1 MLENFGKHV
10 FTKRPKEKLPWRQP
24 AMWSA
29 HLAPQDISSLPS
41 EFIFPLGLLSL
52 DQADHSD
59 KSHAGYVQ

>member
-1 MLENFGKHV
+1 MLESLHM

-24 AMWSA
+24 AMWYAYSA
-29 HLAPQDISSLPS
+29 TQDVSSLPS

-59 KSHAGYVQ
+59 KSHAVCVQ